1 MSLSAYAPQHAAC
14 AYFFLCPGLAYG
26 ILTSRMPALKEQTGA
41 NEAQIGLLLLCLGLS
56 SLAALLCSGRLI
68 SRWSSRTVLRAG
80 SLMLLLA
87 VLVAALAPDPLL
99 LGAAFIPVGL
109 GMGMTDVAMNTQGIQ
124 LECRYRRPCMAFMHA
139 AYSLGGVA
147 GALGGALFAA
157 LNLGAFINAACVL
170 GLYACLRPWAMPRL
184 MDDMP
189 PADNTPQ
196 KGASPVP
203 LFVVLC
209 GVGAMFAYVAE
220 GSVAEWG
227 SLLLFTVKGAEE
239 STAACAFAVFS
250 AATVCCRLFGD
261 GLRRRRPDS
270 AIVFFGGLLATG
282 GMALVLSVQSPLL
295 CLAGYACMGT
305 GLAPMVPIFF
315 SRAGACP
322 GVSPSRA
329 SAVVSFLSYGGM
341 LFFPPLLGFLAHD
354 YGLEKSLSTIFLVCL
369 VLTAGSVVL
378 RKTQRKR
385 AR

>member
-1 MSLSAYAPQHAAC
+1 MFPSAYGPQHAAC

-41 NEAQIGLLLLCLGLS
+41 NEAQIGLLLFCIGLS
-56 SLAALLCSGRLI
+56 SLVALLCSGRII
-68 SRWSSRTVLRAG
+68 SRWSSRTVLRTG

-87 VLVAALAPDPLL
+87 VIVAALAPDPLL
-99 LGAAFIPVGL
+99 LGAAFIPAGL

-239 STAACAFAVFS
+239 STVACAFAVFS

-270 AIVFFGGLLATG
+270 SIVFFGGLLATV
-282 GMALVLSVQSPLL
+282 GMALVLFCKSPLL
-295 CLAGYACMGT
+295 CLAGYACMGA
-305 GLAPMVPIFF
+305 GLSPIVPILF
-315 SRAGACP
+315 SRAGTCP
-322 GVSPSRA
+322 GVSPSQA
-329 SAVVSFLSYGGM
+329 SAAVSVLSYGGM
-341 LFFPPLLGFLAHD
+341 LLFPPMLGFLAHD

>member
-1 MSLSAYAPQHAAC
+1 
-14 AYFFLCPGLAYG
+14 
-26 ILTSRMPALKEQTGA
+26 
-41 NEAQIGLLLLCLGLS
+41 
-56 SLAALLCSGRLI
+56 
-68 SRWSSRTVLRAG
+68 
-80 SLMLLLA
+80 
-87 VLVAALAPDPLL
+87 
-99 LGAAFIPVGL
+99 
-109 GMGMTDVAMNTQGIQ
+109 
-124 LECRYRRPCMAFMHA
+124 
-139 AYSLGGVA
+139 
-147 GALGGALFAA
+147 
-157 LNLGAFINAACVL
+157 
-170 GLYACLRPWAMPRL
+170 
-184 MDDMP
+184 
-189 PADNTPQ
+189 
-196 KGASPVP
+196 
-203 LFVVLC
+203 
-209 GVGAMFAYVAE
+209 MFAYVAE